1 MINKTNFFGYLVV
14 ILMLMLIIKMYF
26 ESDSYNLKCIIAS
39 EDGNTYC
46 IRERKNLQQAANLL
60 AETSQKLQTFVNH
73 LKQKFPNRDEI
84 RRIVEGFDPR
94 KIKETLPTSEHT
106 AYSEN
111 KGEKI
116 ALCLNKNKKSE
127 AQTQLIDPNTLM
139 FVALHEVSHI
149 GNESIG
155 HGKDFWN
162 TFKFI
167 LNEAVD
173 FGIYLPVDYKKKPVD
188 YCGEQITDSPY
199 YDM

>member
-1 MINKTNFFGYLVV
+1 MNKSNIFGYLVV
-14 ILMLMLIIKMYF
+14 ILMIILIAKMYF
-26 ESDSYNLKCIIAS
+26 ESDSYNLKCVIAS
-39 EDGNTYC
+39 ADGNKYC
-46 IRERKNLQQAANLL
+46 IRDRKNINQAADLL

-73 LKQKFPNRDEI
+73 LKQKFPDRDEVK
-84 RRIVEGFDPR
+84 RIVEGFDPK

-116 ALCLNKNKKSE
+116 ALCLNKNKKE
-127 AQTQLIDPNTLM
+127 QTQTQLIDSNTLM
-139 FVALHEVSHI
+139 FVALHEVSHV
-149 GNESIG
+149 GNEGIG
-155 HGKDFWN
+155 HEKDFWD

-188 YCGEQITDSPY
+188 YCGDKITDSPY